1 MTEPNADQPPINVF
15 VPFYRTEEVLEEIR
29 ECLEKGWTGLGFK
42 TLQFEEAWKAY
53 TGLPH
58 AHFVHSG
65 TAALH
70 LAVALFKRSRG
81 WKDGDEVITTPI
93 TFVSTNHAILYE
105 NLKPVFADVDFTL
118 CLDPESVKERITE
131 RTRAVMFVGYGGNS
145 GRLDEIRKICRERNL
160 ALILDGAHMSGTRIN
175 GRHAGHD
182 VDVAVFSFHSV
193 KNLPTADG
201 GMICFADPGL
211 DAEARKGSWLGINK
225 DTYSRMGNAGTYK
238 WLYDVEFEGWKY
250 HGNSVMAAMGLV
262 GLKYL
267 DQDNAY
273 RRQLASWYY
282 ELLLS
287 PKDDHT
293 LPITIPP
300 VIPPCEP
307 SRHLYPI
314 MVDNRDELMV
324 FLNAANI
331 FPGVHYRINTDYPMY
346 RYAQGTCPN
355 AERAS
360 RRLISLPMHLRMTRA
375 DVERVAW
382 WVRDFFSKRK
392 D

>member
-1 MTEPNADQPPINVF
+1 MSPKDQDPINVF
-15 VPFYRTEEVLEEIR
+15 VPVFRTEEVLAEIR

-42 TLQFEEAWKAY
+42 TIQFEEAWKEY
-53 TGLPH
+53 TGLPN

-70 LAVALFKRSRG
+70 MAVALLKRKFG
-81 WKDGDEVITTPI
+81 WADGDEVITTPI

-105 NLKPVFADVDFTL
+105 KLKPVFADVDQYV
-118 CLDPESVKERITE
+118 CLDSKSVEEKITS
-131 RTRAVMFVGYGGNS
+131 RTRAVMFVGYGGNP
-145 GRLDEIRKICRERNL
+145 GRLDAIRVLCQRKGL
-160 ALILDGAHMSGTRIN
+160 KLIVDGAHMSGTRID
-175 GRHAGHD
+175 GQHVGHEFEID
-182 VDVAVFSFHSV
+182 AIAFSFHSV

-201 GMICFADPGL
+201 GVICFADPGL

-225 DTYSRMGNAGTYK
+225 DTFSRMGNAGTYK

-250 HGNSVMAAMGLV
+250 HGNSIMAAMGLV

-273 RRQLASWYY
+273 RRQLATWYDG
-282 ELLLS
+282 LLCAQKEVSLFS
-287 PKDDHT
+287 
-293 LPITIPP
+293 IPRG
-300 VIPPCEP
+300 CEI

-314 MVDNRDELMV
+314 QVDARDELMV
-324 FLNAANI
+324 FLNAAKI
-331 FPGVHYRINTDYPMY
+331 YPGVHYRINTDYRMY
-346 RYAQGTCPN
+346 DYAKGTCPN
-355 AERAS
+355 AEKAS
-360 RRLISLPMHLRMTRA
+360 RRLISLPLHLKMTRA

-392 D
+392 G